1 MTAMDLHNK
10 KVQRERERERERER
24 GREIQVARGTKI
36 DFMRERK
43 RDSHE

>member
-10 KVQRERERERERER
+10 KVHRERERERE
-24 GREIQVARGTKI
+24 REIQVARGTKI
-36 DFMRERK
+36 DFMSERK

>member
-10 KVQRERERERERER
+10 KVHRERERE
-24 GREIQVARGTKI
+24 REIQVARGTKI